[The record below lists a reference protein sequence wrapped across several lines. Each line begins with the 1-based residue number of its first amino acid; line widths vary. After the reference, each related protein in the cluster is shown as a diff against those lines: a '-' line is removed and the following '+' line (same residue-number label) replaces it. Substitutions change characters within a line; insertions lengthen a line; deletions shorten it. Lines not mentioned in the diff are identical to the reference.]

1 MVLTVSTTEISRN
14 FRAYLAEV
22 EAGQVVVIT
31 HYRRPRAVLAP
42 AARLLELLPQPTVK
56 EKGEVSPGTTTA

>member
-1 MVLTVSTTEISRN
+1 MALTVSTTEISRN

-31 HYRRPRAVLAP
+31 HYKRPRAVLAP
-42 AARLLELLPQPTVK
+42 AARLLDLLSPPTVK
-56 EKGEVSPGTTTA
+56 EKGVEPPSTA